1 MYCSRMQVI
10 DGSLYLIDYRAVFFD
25 RHTLTRTRTR
35 TLPVT
40 LTLTLSVT
48 LTPPPTP
55 RPSPVPSR
63 HYAPSRVMPLLETLR
78 RNPTL
83 PDLDIVVA
91 GNDAPSSNRDPDPD
105 LHH

>member
-10 DGSLYLIDYRAVFFD
+10 DGSLYLTDYRAVFFD
-25 RHTLTRTRTR
+25 
-35 TLPVT
+35 
-40 LTLTLSVT
+40 
-48 LTPPPTP
+48 
-55 RPSPVPSR
+55 R